1 MGWHDDEEANWIPDW
16 AVQPIM
22 WLGCLMVSVLP
33 AGVLMQ
39 VVRFAWSKPPA
50 PVTLGVYLVALGLML
65 AAVKPWSVR

>member
-1 MGWHDDEEANWIPDW
+1 MGWHDDEEADWLPDW
-16 AVQPIM
+16 AVQPTM

-39 VVRFAWSKPPA
+39 FVQLAWSKPPA
-50 PVTLGVYLVALGLML
+50 AVALGVYALSLGLML